1 MSDPMKEF
9 PKLRSSEQAKRAIE
23 RAFPDGCP
31 TLSAY
36 GIMANIEKTL
46 ADIELAKLQKQERL
60 LRLKIM
66 ATELE
71 AGKIKL
77 AKLRSRA
84 I

>member
-1 MSDPMKEF
+1 MKKF
-9 PKLRSSEQAKRAIE
+9 PELRSSEQAKEAIE

-46 ADIELAKLQKQERL
+46 VDIELAKLQKQERL

-71 AGKIKL
+71 IGKIKL
-77 AKLRSRA
+77 GKLRKLA